1 MQIMCGLYL
10 GANWYLGLFE
20 NCVLHPKAKW
30 FIFTVALEV
39 AIFMRTPFLGKPIS
53 ILHWLNRQQ
62 FRWLHSHLL
71 LMAYQTFFHQQPA
84 SAILMVI
91 PISAIPDG
99 LSHLKSLF

>member
-1 MQIMCGLYL
+1 MLTGTWVCLKIVYCTPKRSGLSSL
-10 GANWYLGLFE
+10 LPRKLQFS
-20 NCVLHPKAKW
+20 CVP
-30 FIFTVALEV
+30 
-39 AIFMRTPFLGKPIS
+39 PFLGKPIS

-71 LMAYQTFFHQQPA
+71 LMAYF
-84 SAILMVI
+84 AILMVI